1 MLKKLRKIQVVFG
14 LSSLR
19 QRVSLWHSLN
29 YQEISVDLVLQL
41 DAEALNYEDCELDRD
56 AFRMIYSRMIQSDSK
71 QLQNRDGV
79 ASTRNGYFTKGPK
92 QRLCLIVMS

>member
-1 MLKKLRKIQVVFG
+1 VVLVLKKLRKIQVVFA
-14 LSSLR
+14 
-19 QRVSLWHSLN
+19 LWHSLN